1 MGVKPKLQ
9 QNKNK
14 KTKTKQKQNK
24 KQTTYVNLGL
34 PIFKK

>member
-14 KTKTKQKQNK
+14 KTKTKQNK